1 LPPPLGSSFLN
12 QFLALGH
19 LGKLA
24 LKINP
29 AAFRHKKAAI
39 PNVMSSEVVEATASA
54 TKKPITPTA
63 FHLAE
68 AAVAPPNISSP
79 TFTAPMI
86 APMAITAPFAQII
99 YLNSFA
105 GPTVFPRAWQ
115 RIWVLGALPPIQPHT
130 FPHGNDVIVF
140 HPHWEVVILSGTTT
154 VAFDTAKEPESI
166 SIRGSSQCGQ
176 FYPRVAVP
184 PGLGKKSLA
193 KPGASE
199 WHNEARWDQRS
210 PGQGG

>member
-1 LPPPLGSSFLN
+1 LPPPLGSSFLS

-29 AAFRHKKAAI
+29 AVFRHKKAAI

-54 TKKPITPTA
+54 TKKPTTPTAA

-86 APMAITAPFAQII
+86 APIAITAPIA
-99 YLNSFA
+99 
-105 GPTVFPRAWQ
+105 
-115 RIWVLGALPPIQPHT
+115 
-130 FPHGNDVIVF
+130 
-140 HPHWEVVILSGTTT
+140 
-154 VAFDTAKEPESI
+154 
-166 SIRGSSQCGQ
+166 
-176 FYPRVAVP
+176 
-184 PGLGKKSLA
+184 
-193 KPGASE
+193 
-199 WHNEARWDQRS
+199 
-210 PGQGG
+210 